1 MQRFA
6 AKRSVQ
12 NISVS
17 LWRRCISS
25 TSQAATAS
33 VKDSDEF
40 QARLPPFAYTP
51 PPYTGPSADVI
62 LSKRKEFLSPSMFCL
77 YRKPVRDPF
86 QNSRFKCLVLKLFLI
101 RIVSDPVLMISVCNN
116 DEKD

>member
-1 MQRFA
+1 MQRLT

-12 NISVS
+12 NISAS

-25 TSQAATAS
+25 TSQATAVAS

-40 QARLPPFAYTP
+40 QARLPPFDYTP

-62 LSKRKEFLSPSMFCL
+62 LEKRKEFLSPSMFCL
-77 YRKPVRDPF
+77 YRKPVHVPF
-86 QNSRFKCLVLKLFLI
+86 RYHDLFFLQLVLI
-101 RIVSDPVLMISVCNN
+101 RMILC
-116 DEKD
+116 